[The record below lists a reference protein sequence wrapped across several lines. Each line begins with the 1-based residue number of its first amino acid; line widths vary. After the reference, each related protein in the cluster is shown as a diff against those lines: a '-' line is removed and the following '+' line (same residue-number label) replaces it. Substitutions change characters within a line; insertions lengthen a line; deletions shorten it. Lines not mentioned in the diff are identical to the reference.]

1 MLLLNRNGGKRRV
14 NYRRLGKTGL
24 KVSEICLGCM
34 TFGGQADEETSIA
47 IIDHALESGV
57 NFLDTADVYTR
68 QRSEA
73 IVGKALKGRR
83 DKVVLATK
91 VRGRV
96 GEDVNDVGLSRK
108 HIMQGVEDSLR
119 RLQTDYIDLYQ
130 VHSWDP
136 ETPIEET
143 LSTLDDLV
151 RQGKVRYI
159 GCSNFAAWQL
169 CKALWASDVHNW
181 VRFDS
186 IQPRYNILD
195 KRIEAELLP
204 LCADQGIGVVVYS
217 PLAGGVL
224 TGKYRRGE
232 GAPEGSRF
240 ALRGGRQVQ
249 SALSDSNLAAVQ
261 RLGEVAAARGKSV
274 GQLALAWVLANP
286 TVSSAIN
293 GATSVAQFVENLG
306 ALEISLT
313 EDELAACAE
322 AATIARRG

>member
-83 DKVVLATK
+83 NKVVLATK

-130 VHSWDP
+130 VHSWDT

-143 LSTLDDLV
+143 LSALDDLV

-169 CKALWASDVHNW
+169 CKALWASDVHGW
-181 VRFDS
+181 ARFDS

-204 LCADQGIGVVVYS
+204 LCTDQGIGVVVYS

-224 TGKYRRGE
+224 TGKYHWGE
-232 GAPEGSRF
+232 EAPAGSRF

-249 SALSDSNLAAVQ
+249 SALSDSNLAAVEK
-261 RLGEVAAARGKSV
+261 LGEVAAARGKSV

-293 GATSVAQFVENLG
+293 GATSVAQFAENLG

-322 AATIARRG
+322 AATVARRS